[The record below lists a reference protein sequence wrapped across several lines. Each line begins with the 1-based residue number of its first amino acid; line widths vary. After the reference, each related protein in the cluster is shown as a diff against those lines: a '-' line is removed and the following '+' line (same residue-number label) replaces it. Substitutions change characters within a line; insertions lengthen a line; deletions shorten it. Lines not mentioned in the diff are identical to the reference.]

1 MRILLFLKN
10 LFIPVHERKI
20 SEISRRIRELQDYRI
35 TKASKSKYLDN
46 SDFEVDTKKVS
57 REIRI
62 FEPKDLCM
70 EVSMRSLK
78 EKRIERER
86 NRIEGFRNQ
95 VARNMQSVGML
106 LNSNEVDKAENLLI
120 ETYSTIKE
128 LNNQDLFDSYNR
140 LERKISSL
148 REELRYKEIER
159 KRIERE
165 REEEECRKKEEQ
177 ERLKKEHLEI
187 VRVRREQKARE
198 YEETLQVEN
207 QKRILERKRLLEIV
221 TCKKNN
227 AEDFLNYLRIKG
239 IKYFYHFTDEMNL
252 VSIRKH
258 GGLYSW
264 YYCQNNN
271 IRIPNAGGDQMSR
284 ALDSRH
290 GLQDYVRLSFCS
302 DHPMQ
307 YSLMKRG
314 ANLVLLKIK
323 IEVAGFRDTQFSN
336 MNAAAN
342 DVAHGPSFEDLCRVN
357 IYAVKQT
364 FVKRE
369 DEIFQ
374 EHQAECMVKT
384 FIPIEYIENI
394 DNPIRV

>member
-86 NRIEGFRNQ
+86 NRIEGLRNQ

-187 VRVRREQKARE
+187 VRVRMEQKARE

-221 TCKKNN
+221 TCKK
-227 AEDFLNYLRIKG
+227 E
-239 IKYFYHFTDEMNL
+239 
-252 VSIRKH
+252 
-258 GGLYSW
+258 
-264 YYCQNNN
+264 
-271 IRIPNAGGDQMSR
+271 
-284 ALDSRH
+284 
-290 GLQDYVRLSFCS
+290 
-302 DHPMQ
+302 
-307 YSLMKRG
+307 
-314 ANLVLLKIK
+314 
-323 IEVAGFRDTQFSN
+323 
-336 MNAAAN
+336 
-342 DVAHGPSFEDLCRVN
+342 
-357 IYAVKQT
+357 
-364 FVKRE
+364 
-369 DEIFQ
+369 
-374 EHQAECMVKT
+374 
-384 FIPIEYIENI
+384 
-394 DNPIRV
+394 